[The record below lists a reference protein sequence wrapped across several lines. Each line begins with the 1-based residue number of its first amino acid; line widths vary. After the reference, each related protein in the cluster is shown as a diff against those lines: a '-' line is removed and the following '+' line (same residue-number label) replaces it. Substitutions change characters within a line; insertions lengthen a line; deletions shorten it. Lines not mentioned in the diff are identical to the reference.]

1 MGESSAAF
9 YREREGRGE
18 VTARESFNGALLS
31 FMAITSYVTRE

>member
-1 MGESSAAF
+1 MERVSSAF

-31 FMAITSYVTRE
+31 FIAITSYVTRE